1 MYNFRTIIFDLDGT
15 LFKTETV
22 FIEAMQQVC
31 INRGIEAIEKGAL
44 LHFIGKPS
52 SEVFKEIF
60 GADISQEEIRRI
72 RSEVNEVQDKLIE
85 TSAELYFGIRE
96 TIISLSHEGYNLCIC
111 TNGSKAYLNKILNR
125 FNLAHYFHLKKS
137 RIEGLDKYQLIKQII
152 EENATCSAIVVGD
165 TLTDFEAAE
174 QARCISIGVTYGY
187 GNHEC
192 HHADF
197 IANSSFDIAKI
208 IKKINGLYR
217 NMAEQIFIMKK
228 SKSPLIVGINGVDTS
243 GKSMLANELSRYLYK
258 LGFKTQVISIDD
270 FHNPSSIRSKD
281 KNPITSYLN
290 NAFDISKIEKEL
302 LEPISVDH
310 KLCKQLHLLDL
321 KTDAYTRTKEYNI
334 DADTIV
340 IFEGVLLFREP
351 LNKYFDLR
359 VFVDI
364 TFDEVLN
371 RAVIRDKDLLGE
383 TVIEKYRNKYIP
395 IQKQYLEAYSPASIC
410 DIVIDNNDFMEPVAQ
425 IKTVSRSEMPSR
437 TTLVELCEDYSQDIV
452 EMFKDEHT
460 REMMGSINLPSIS
473 DYCNPNSIA
482 YAIISNDLEFV
493 GTVELFNI
501 SWKNRR
507 GELSIA
513 IKPQMRGKGYGI
525 ESINKMLEKAFLE
538 QGINRVWL
546 RVLENNTSAIKLYEK
561 VGFSV
566 EGICIGE
573 SLRNGEFRNQIQM
586 SYLAKDWING
596 FIK

>member
-1 MYNFRTIIFDLDGT
+1 
-15 LFKTETV
+15 
-22 FIEAMQQVC
+22 
-31 INRGIEAIEKGAL
+31 
-44 LHFIGKPS
+44 
-52 SEVFKEIF
+52 
-60 GADISQEEIRRI
+60 
-72 RSEVNEVQDKLIE
+72 
-85 TSAELYFGIRE
+85 
-96 TIISLSHEGYNLCIC
+96 
-111 TNGSKAYLNKILNR
+111 
-125 FNLAHYFHLKKS
+125 
-137 RIEGLDKYQLIKQII
+137 
-152 EENATCSAIVVGD
+152 
-165 TLTDFEAAE
+165 
-174 QARCISIGVTYGY
+174 
-187 GNHEC
+187 
-192 HHADF
+192 
-197 IANSSFDIAKI
+197 
-208 IKKINGLYR
+208 
-217 NMAEQIFIMKK
+217 MAEQIFIMKK